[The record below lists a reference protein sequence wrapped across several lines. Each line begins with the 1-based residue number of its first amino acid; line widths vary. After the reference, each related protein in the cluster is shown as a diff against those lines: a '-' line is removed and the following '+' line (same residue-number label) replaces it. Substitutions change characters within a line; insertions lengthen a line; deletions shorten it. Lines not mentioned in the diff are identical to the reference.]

1 MTSENLSYSI
11 KYIIIGDSG
20 VGKSNILL
28 RYSKDKFDPNH
39 RATLGIEFVNKRIN
53 FKGTNYTIQIWDT
66 AGQEDYKSITRGYY
80 KSSACAFI
88 VYDIT
93 KLITFKNIENW
104 IKDCLNLSP
113 KNIQLVLI
121 GNKSDLE
128 ENREVEYDMGKNF
141 ADENNMIFFETSA
154 LTGYNIN
161 NAFNSSINIIH
172 NNIKNSF
179 LDDEELANQGIRI
192 EKNGENNNKIN
203 KKKMGYKNNNIDCC
217 KM

>member
-1 MTSENLSYSI
+1 MTPQNPAYAI

-28 RYSKDKFDPNH
+28 RYSKDKFDPNYK
-39 RATLGIEFVNKRIN
+39 ATLGIEFINKKIT
-53 FKGTNYTIQIWDT
+53 FKGTNYTLQIWDT

-93 KLITFKNIENW
+93 KKNTFNNIENW
-104 IKDCLNLSP
+104 IKDCVNLAP

-128 ENREVEYDMGKNF
+128 ENREVDYDIGKNF
-141 ADENNMIFFETSA
+141 AEENNMIFFETSA
-154 LTGYNIN
+154 KSGNNIN
-161 NAFNSSINIIH
+161 NAFNSSINVIH
-172 NNIKNSF
+172 NNIKNCIF
-179 LDDEELANQGIRI
+179 DEDELGDYGIRI
-192 EKNGENNNKIN
+192 EKNGEFNNKIN
-203 KKKMGYKNNNIDCC
+203 MKKMGKKNNNDCC

>member
-1 MTSENLSYSI
+1 MKESKKSYSI

-28 RYSKDKFDPNH
+28 RYSKDKFDKNH
-39 RATLGIEFVNKRIN
+39 KATLGIEFMNKKVN

-66 AGQEDYKSITRGYY
+66 AGQENYKSITRGYY

-93 KLITFKNIENW
+93 NLKTFKNINNW
-104 IKDCLNLSP
+104 IKDCVNLAP
-113 KNIQLVLI
+113 KNILLVLI

-128 ENREVEYDMGKNF
+128 ENREVDYDLGKNF

-154 LTGYNIN
+154 LSGNNIA
-161 NAFNSSINIIH
+161 NAFNSSIQVIH
-172 NNIKNSF
+172 NLILNNNFSE
-179 LDDEELANQGIRI
+179 EELSNNGIRI
-192 EKNGENNNKIN
+192 EKNNSNDIQIN
-203 KKKMGYKNNNIDCC
+203 KMKMGNKNSNIDCC

>member
-1 MTSENLSYSI
+1 MKESKKSYSI

-28 RYSKDKFDPNH
+28 RYSKDKFDKNH
-39 RATLGIEFVNKRIN
+39 KATLGIEFMNKKVN

-66 AGQEDYKSITRGYY
+66 AGQENYKSITRGYY

-93 KLITFKNIENW
+93 NLKTFKNINNW
-104 IKDCLNLSP
+104 IKDCVNLAP
-113 KNIQLVLI
+113 KNILLVLI

-128 ENREVEYDMGKNF
+128 ENREVDYDLGKNF

-154 LTGYNIN
+154 LSGNNIA
-161 NAFNSSINIIH
+161 NAFNSSIQVIH
-172 NNIKNSF
+172 NLILNNNFSE
-179 LDDEELANQGIRI
+179 EELSNNGIRI
-192 EKNGENNNKIN
+192 EKNNSNDIQIN
-203 KKKMGYKNNNIDCC
+203 KMKMGNNIDCC

>member
-1 MTSENLSYSI
+1 MKESKKSYSI

-28 RYSKDKFDPNH
+28 RYSKDKFDKNH
-39 RATLGIEFVNKRIN
+39 KATLGIEFMNKKVN

-66 AGQEDYKSITRGYY
+66 AGQENYKSITRGYY

-93 KLITFKNIENW
+93 NLKTFKNINNW
-104 IKDCLNLSP
+104 IKDCVNLAP
-113 KNIQLVLI
+113 KNILLVLI

-128 ENREVEYDMGKNF
+128 ENREVDYDLGKNF

-154 LTGYNIN
+154 LSGNNII
-161 NAFNSSINIIH
+161 NAFNSSIQVIH
-172 NNIKNSF
+172 NLILNNNFSE
-179 LDDEELANQGIRI
+179 EELSNNGIRI
-192 EKNGENNNKIN
+192 EKNNSNDIQIN
-203 KKKMGYKNNNIDCC
+203 KMKMGNKNNNIDCC